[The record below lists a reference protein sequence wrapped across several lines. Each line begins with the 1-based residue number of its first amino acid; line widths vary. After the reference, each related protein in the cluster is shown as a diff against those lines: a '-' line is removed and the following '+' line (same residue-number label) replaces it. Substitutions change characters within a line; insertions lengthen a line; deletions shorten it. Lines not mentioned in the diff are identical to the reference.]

1 MDTMTTDKKLR
12 TTRTVAPEDLRGG
25 QYIAITRMMIQL
37 IPPMCDPQLTPEPQT
52 VRLWGIPPFAGQP
65 MRIVSVCLPFVL
77 VEGVDRQCR
86 TLDLRRMEV
95 VRLPKKYGRA
105 AFERLAKP
113 AAGGPAGEA
122 AAAPRA

>member
-1 MDTMTTDKKLR
+1 MDTMTPDKKLR
-12 TTRTVAPEDLRGG
+12 TSRPIAPEDLRGG
-25 QYIAITRMMIQL
+25 QYIAITRVMIQF
-37 IPPMCDPQLTPEPQT
+37 IPPMCDPHLTPEPKT
-52 VRLWGIPPFAGQP
+52 VPLWGIPPFAGQP

-105 AFERLAKP
+105 AFERLARP
-113 AAGGPAGEA
+113 ATGAPGSEP
-122 AAAPRA
+122 APRA

>member
-1 MDTMTTDKKLR
+1 MHTITIDKKLR
-12 TTRTVAPEDLRGG
+12 TARPVAPEDLRGG

-37 IPPMCDPQLTPEPQT
+37 IPPMCEPQLMPDAQT
-52 VRLWGIPPFAGQP
+52 VRIWGIPPSAGQP

-86 TLDLRRMEV
+86 TLDLRRVEV

-113 AAGGPAGEA
+113 TAGTPTDGS
-122 AAAPRA
+122 APRM